1 MDPEGPSLPGLA
13 SFTEITSSL
22 ADNEGLI
29 SSVKGGKGS
38 ISGVE
43 VHLLK
48 VERPLSQERQSLLR
62 VRSSQPQWVSLPLLQ
77 DSIPYQLMPDL
88 NCQHPIW
95 LGLEFLLQFSQ
106 SYNEGFSLISYNL
119 HSVAAGEKSLF

>member
-48 VERPLSQERQSLLR
+48 WRDHCLR
-62 VRSSQPQWVSLPLLQ
+62 R
-77 DSIPYQLMPDL
+77 DKA
-88 NCQHPIW
+88 
-95 LGLEFLLQFSQ
+95 F
-106 SYNEGFSLISYNL
+106 
-119 HSVAAGEKSLF
+119 